1 MLVEAAY
8 GECSPGAAD
17 SRVSHGIFHQ
27 KGDPNVQAL
36 GTTGSYSQAVWVG
49 RTTCISAQLGKDPS
63 QGQLVPGGPAEE
75 AKQALINTDEILKA
89 AGCDFTNVKTTVLL
103 AAMNDFSA
111 VKIYKQL
118 FKSSFPT
125 TAAHQ
130 VVALPKGGHVE
141 THAGAVQGS
150 LTTASL

>member
-1 MLVEAAY
+1 MFWPSEAAVA
-8 GECSPGAAD
+8 GGRAPSAGAP
-17 SRVSHGIFHQ
+17 VTQ
-27 KGDPNVQAL
+27 
-36 GTTGSYSQAVWVG
+36 
-49 RTTCISAQLGKDPS
+49 TTCISAQLGRDPS
-63 QGQLVPGGPAEE
+63 RGQLVPGGPVEE

>member
-1 MLVEAAY
+1 MSVCNE
-8 GECSPGAAD
+8 
-17 SRVSHGIFHQ
+17 
-27 KGDPNVQAL
+27 
-36 GTTGSYSQAVWVG
+36 
-49 RTTCISAQLGKDPS
+49 
-63 QGQLVPGGPAEE
+63 LVPKFESSDWTQTSRGCPHREGPFPGTGGPAEE

-89 AGCDFTNVKTTVLL
+89 AGCDFTNVVKTTVLL

>member
-1 MLVEAAY
+1 MSVCNELVPKFE
-8 GECSPGAAD
+8 SSD
-17 SRVSHGIFHQ
+17 WTQTS
-27 KGDPNVQAL
+27 KGM
-36 GTTGSYSQAVWVG
+36 SSQ
-49 RTTCISAQLGKDPS
+49 RTQLGRDPS
-63 QGQLVPGGPAEE
+63 RGQLVPGGPVEE